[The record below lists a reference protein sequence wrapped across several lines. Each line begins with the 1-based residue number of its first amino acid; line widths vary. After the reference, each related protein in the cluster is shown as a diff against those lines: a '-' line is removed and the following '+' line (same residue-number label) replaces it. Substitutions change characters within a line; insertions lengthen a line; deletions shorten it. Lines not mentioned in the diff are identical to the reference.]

1 MLEHVFRRSRL
12 RQRIRNNPIGPV
24 LERYVAYLV
33 ARGHRLAVVHQ
44 YVLAAEH
51 FGRWVGRR
59 RINQHRVRQFIRR
72 HLPVCRCSTPAIRN
86 LNCVRAALNRLLEMV
101 STGAVT
107 SLVRQSFVEKLL
119 SQYAHHLE
127 CVQGL
132 AAQTIS
138 YRLRY
143 ARRLLRRGRIYRAS
157 HLAKLTV
164 DRIRRF
170 VSGEGRRCQPS
181 SGQVIASSIRS
192 FLRFLQFQGLA
203 DSNLAAAVP
212 TFANWRLA
220 SLPTTVSAAELER
233 LTRAVGTVSPIGLRD
248 RAILLCMSE
257 LGLRASDV
265 ADLRADGVDVAT
277 RVLRL
282 RRRKQRDPAELPMTP
297 RLTAAIRSYLRRGRP
312 LGPSPNLF
320 LLHRAPCGQ
329 AMTSIGVRNV
339 ILRRAAQAGLADRIR
354 GSHVIRHSVAC
365 RLINAG
371 ATLKQIADLLGH
383 RSIDTT
389 RIYAKIDLASLAQVA
404 LPWPAAMEVKP

>member
-157 HLAKLTV
+157 HLAKFSSSH
-164 DRIRRF
+164 F
-170 VSGEGRRCQPS
+170 V
-181 SGQVIASSIRS
+181 
-192 FLRFLQFQGLA
+192 L
-203 DSNLAAAVP
+203 
-212 TFANWRLA
+212 W
-220 SLPTTVSAAELER
+220 
-233 LTRAVGTVSPIGLRD
+233 
-248 RAILLCMSE
+248 
-257 LGLRASDV
+257 RASDV
-265 ADLRADGVDVAT
+265 
-277 RVLRL
+277 
-282 RRRKQRDPAELPMTP
+282 
-297 RLTAAIRSYLRRGRP
+297 
-312 LGPSPNLF
+312 
-320 LLHRAPCGQ
+320 
-329 AMTSIGVRNV
+329 
-339 ILRRAAQAGLADRIR
+339 
-354 GSHVIRHSVAC
+354 RH
-365 RLINAG
+365 
-371 ATLKQIADLLGH
+371 
-383 RSIDTT
+383 
-389 RIYAKIDLASLAQVA
+389 
-404 LPWPAAMEVKP
+404 